1 VRSLPAF
8 ILTRLLAVLAVLL
21 AVTVITF
28 LMLHLLRP
36 EAWAGDPRS
45 TWTQLVDYL
54 EGVFLHWDFGQSWDR
69 QGRPVAEYLN
79 SRIPADVSLLAGGLV
94 VGTVAGLA
102 GGAVCATRPRSFAA
116 RVLELLAAFFICAP
130 VYWVGLMLILTF
142 GAGFGVLPVPFF
154 ETNVYAG
161 ITENP
166 GDWLRS
172 LIVPWLV
179 LGAPLFALV
188 LRMTRA
194 SMVDQQSEDF
204 LRTAHAKGLSGRQVA
219 RRHALPAASSPV
231 LALVGVNMA
240 TLVTNVVLV
249 EHAFSVPGLF
259 QDLTAA
265 MEDGNFPLLQ
275 GMTFVTAGL
284 VVLANLLVD
293 VIHAS
298 IDPRV
303 RIAR

>member
-1 VRSLPAF
+1 MRSLPAF
-8 ILTRLLAVLAVLL
+8 ILTRLLSVVAVVV

-54 EGVFLHWDFGQSWDR
+54 EGIFLHWDFGRSWDR
-69 QGRPVAEYLN
+69 QGRPVAEYVN
-79 SRIPADVSLLAGGLV
+79 SRVPADVSLLAGGLV
-94 VGTVAGLA
+94 VGTVTGLA
-102 GGAVCATRPRSFAA
+102 GGAVCAMRPGTLAA

-142 GAGFGVLPVPFF
+142 GAGFGVVPVPFF
-154 ETNVYAG
+154 ETNVYEG
-161 ITENP
+161 ITEDP
-166 GDWLRS
+166 GNWLRS
-172 LIVPWLV
+172 LVVPWFV

-194 SMVDQQSEDF
+194 AMVDQQSEDY
-204 LRTAHAKGLSGRQVA
+204 LRTARAKGLSGRQVA

-249 EHAFSVPGLF
+249 EHAFSIPGLF
-259 QDLTAA
+259 QDLTGA

-275 GMTFVTAGL
+275 GMTVVTAAL
-284 VVLANLLVD
+284 VVTANLVVD
-293 VIHAS
+293 VLHAA

-303 RIAR
+303 RIAH